1 MYEHLIESINSS
13 EISLESSIFKLFLS
27 LVLGGIVGIERK
39 RKGQMAGVRTFALI
53 CMGST
58 LAMIVSAYIPIIYNL
73 KVGDPARVAAQV
85 ISGVGFLGAGAILQ
99 NKGSIRGLTTAAG
112 IWIVA
117 ALGLAIG
124 VGLYWIAIITTAF
137 ILFTLIRL
145 ERYEHQVMSER
156 SAKSIQIVVRSLK
169 INTVDMSQIFK
180 NYNIAVHD
188 ILLEYNYETQ
198 TAIITFDVLVKK
210 STDFEALFSEMKSVY
225 PLISVH
231 LRNERN

>member
-180 NYNIAVHD
+180 
-188 ILLEYNYETQ
+188 T
-198 TAIITFDVLVKK
+198 TT
-210 STDFEALFSEMKSVY
+210 
-225 PLISVH
+225 
-231 LRNERN
+231 

>member
-13 EISLESSIFKLFLS
+13 EITLESSIFKLFLS

-145 ERYEHQVMSER
+145 ERYEHQVMAER
-156 SAKSIQIVVRSLK
+156 SAKSIQIVVKSLK
-169 INTVDMSQIFK
+169 VNTMDMSQIFK

-198 TAIITFDVLVKK
+198 TATITFDVLTKRN
-210 STDFEALFSEMKSVY
+210 TNFEMLFSEMKSVY
-225 PLISVH
+225 PLISVQ
-231 LRNERN
+231 LRNEIN

>member
-1 MYEHLIESINSS
+1 MFERFIESINSP
-13 EISLESSIFKLFLS
+13 EITLESAVFKLLLS

-85 ISGVGFLGAGAILQ
+85 VSGVGFLGAGAILQ

-124 VGLYWIAIITTAF
+124 VGLYLIAIITTAF
-137 ILFTLIRL
+137 ILFTLVSL
-145 ERYEHQVMSER
+145 EQYEHQVMSER
-156 SAKSIQIVVRSLK
+156 SAKSIQIVTKSLK
-169 INTVDMSQIFK
+169 VNTAEMKQTFSH
-180 NYNIAVHD
+180 YNIIVHD
-188 ILLEYNYETQ
+188 VLLDYNYENQ
-198 TAIITFDVLVKK
+198 TAVITFDVLTKR
-210 STDFEALFSEMKSVY
+210 TTNFESLFSEMKSTY
-225 PLISVH
+225 PLISIQ
-231 LRNERN
+231 LRNEIN

>member
-13 EISLESSIFKLFLS
+13 EITLESSIFKLFLS

-145 ERYEHQVMSER
+145 ERYEHQVMAER
-156 SAKSIQIVVRSLK
+156 SAKSIQIVVKSLK
-169 INTVDMSQIFK
+169 VNTMDMSQIFK

-198 TAIITFDVLVKK
+198 TATITFDVLTKRN
-210 STDFEALFSEMKSVY
+210 TNFEMLFSEMKSAY
-225 PLISVH
+225 PLISVQ
-231 LRNERN
+231 LRNEIN

>member
-1 MYEHLIESINSS
+1 MYEHLIEYINSS

-225 PLISVH
+225 PLISVQ
-231 LRNERN
+231 LRNEIN

>member
-1 MYEHLIESINSS
+1 MYEHLIEFINSS

-225 PLISVH
+225 PLISVQ
-231 LRNERN
+231 LRNEIN

>member
-1 MYEHLIESINSS
+1 MFERFIESINSP
-13 EISLESSIFKLFLS
+13 EITLESAVFKLLLS
-27 LVLGGIVGIERK
+27 FVLGGIVGIERK

-85 ISGVGFLGAGAILQ
+85 VSGVGFLGAGAILQ

-124 VGLYWIAIITTAF
+124 VGLYLIAIITTAF
-137 ILFTLIRL
+137 ILFTLVSL

-156 SAKSIQIVVRSLK
+156 SAKSIQIVTKSLK
-169 INTVDMSQIFK
+169 VNTAEMKQTFSH
-180 NYNIAVHD
+180 YNIIVHD
-188 ILLEYNYETQ
+188 VLLDYNYENQ
-198 TAIITFDVLVKK
+198 TAVITFDVLTKR
-210 STDFEALFSEMKSVY
+210 TTNFESLFSEMKSTY
-225 PLISVH
+225 PLISIQ
-231 LRNERN
+231 LRNEIN

>member
-1 MYEHLIESINSS
+1 MFERFIESINSP
-13 EISLESSIFKLFLS
+13 EITLESAVFKLLLS

-85 ISGVGFLGAGAILQ
+85 VSGVGFLGAGAILQ

-124 VGLYWIAIITTAF
+124 VGLYLIAIITTAF
-137 ILFTLIRL
+137 ILFTLVSL
-145 ERYEHQVMSER
+145 ERYEHQVMSEL
-156 SAKSIQIVVRSLK
+156 SAKSIQIVTKSLK
-169 INTVDMSQIFK
+169 VNTAEMKQTFSH
-180 NYNIAVHD
+180 YNIIVHD
-188 ILLEYNYETQ
+188 VLLDYNYENQ
-198 TAIITFDVLVKK
+198 TAVITFDVLTKR
-210 STDFEALFSEMKSVY
+210 TTNFESLFSEMKSTY
-225 PLISVH
+225 PLISIQ
-231 LRNERN
+231 LRNEIN

>member
-156 SAKSIQIVVRSLK
+156 SAKSIQIVARSLK

-198 TAIITFDVLVKK
+198 TATITFDVLTKRN
-210 STDFEALFSEMKSVY
+210 TNFEMLFSEMKSVY
-225 PLISVH
+225 PLISVQ
-231 LRNERN
+231 LRNEIN

>member
-1 MYEHLIESINSS
+1 MFERFIESINGP
-13 EISLESSIFKLFLS
+13 EITLESAVFKLLLS

-85 ISGVGFLGAGAILQ
+85 VSGVGFLGAGAILQ

-124 VGLYWIAIITTAF
+124 VGLYLIAIITTAF
-137 ILFTLIRL
+137 ILFTLVSL

-156 SAKSIQIVVRSLK
+156 SAKSIQIVTKSLK
-169 INTVDMSQIFK
+169 VNTAEMKQTFSH
-180 NYNIAVHD
+180 YNIIVHD
-188 ILLEYNYETQ
+188 VLLDYNYENQ
-198 TAIITFDVLVKK
+198 TAVITFDVLTKR
-210 STDFEALFSEMKSVY
+210 TTNFESLFSEMKSTY
-225 PLISVH
+225 PLISIQ
-231 LRNERN
+231 LRNEIN

>member
-27 LVLGGIVGIERK
+27 LVLGGFVGIERK

-225 PLISVH
+225 PLISVQ
-231 LRNERN
+231 LRNEIN

>member
-1 MYEHLIESINSS
+1 MFERFIESINSP
-13 EISLESSIFKLFLS
+13 EITLESAVFKLLLS

-85 ISGVGFLGAGAILQ
+85 VSGVGFLGAGAILQ

-124 VGLYWIAIITTAF
+124 VGLYLIAIITTAF
-137 ILFTLIRL
+137 ILFTLVSL

-156 SAKSIQIVVRSLK
+156 SAKSIQIVTKSLK
-169 INTVDMSQIFK
+169 VNTAEMKQTFSH
-180 NYNIAVHD
+180 YNIIVHD
-188 ILLEYNYETQ
+188 VLLDYNYENQ
-198 TAIITFDVLVKK
+198 TAVITFDVLTKR
-210 STDFEALFSEMKSVY
+210 TTNFESLFSEMKSTY
-225 PLISVH
+225 PLISIQ
-231 LRNERN
+231 LRNDIN

>member
-1 MYEHLIESINSS
+1 MFERFIESINSP
-13 EISLESSIFKLFLS
+13 EITLESAVFKLLLS

-85 ISGVGFLGAGAILQ
+85 VSGVGFLGAGAILQ

-124 VGLYWIAIITTAF
+124 VGLYLIAIITTAF
-137 ILFTLIRL
+137 ILFTLVSL

-156 SAKSIQIVVRSLK
+156 SAKSIQIVTKSLK
-169 INTVDMSQIFK
+169 VNTAEMKQTFSH
-180 NYNIAVHD
+180 YNIIVHD
-188 ILLEYNYETQ
+188 VLLDYNYENQ
-198 TAIITFDVLVKK
+198 TAVITFDVLTKR
-210 STDFEALFSEMKSVY
+210 TTNFESLFSEMKSTY
-225 PLISVH
+225 PLISIQ
-231 LRNERN
+231 LRNEIN

>member
-13 EISLESSIFKLFLS
+13 EITLESSIFKLFLS

-117 ALGLAIG
+117 ALGRAIG

-137 ILFTLIRL
+137 ILFNLIRL
-145 ERYEHQVMSER
+145 ERYEHQVMAER
-156 SAKSIQIVVRSLK
+156 SAKSIQIVVKSLK
-169 INTVDMSQIFK
+169 VNTMDMSQIFK

-198 TAIITFDVLVKK
+198 TATITFDVLTKRN
-210 STDFEALFSEMKSVY
+210 TNFEMLFSEMKSVY
-225 PLISVH
+225 PLISVQ
-231 LRNERN
+231 LRNEIN

>member
-1 MYEHLIESINSS
+1 MCENFIESINNPDVT
-13 EISLESSIFKLFLS
+13 LESAIFKLFLS

-53 CMGST
+53 CMGSA
-58 LAMIVSAYIPIIYNL
+58 LAMIVSSYIPIVYNL

-85 ISGVGFLGAGAILQ
+85 ISGVGFLGAGAIIQ

-124 VGLYWIAIITTAF
+124 VGLYLIAVIATAF
-137 ILFTLIRL
+137 ILFTLVSL

-156 SAKSIQIVVRSLK
+156 SAKTILIVTRSLK
-169 INTVDMSQIFK
+169 INTVEMKRTFSH
-180 NYNIAVHD
+180 YNIAVHD
-188 ILLEYNYETQ
+188 ILLDYNYEMQ
-198 TAIITFDVLVKK
+198 TAAITFVVLTKGT
-210 STDFEALFSEMKSVY
+210 TDFESLFSEMKSIY
-225 PLISVH
+225 PLVSIQ
-231 LRNERN
+231 LRNEIN